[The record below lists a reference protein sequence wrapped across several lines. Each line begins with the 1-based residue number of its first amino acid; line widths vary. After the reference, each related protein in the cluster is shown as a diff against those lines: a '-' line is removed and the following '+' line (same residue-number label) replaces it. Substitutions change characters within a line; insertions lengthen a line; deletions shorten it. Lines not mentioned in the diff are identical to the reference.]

1 MKASTKQALSLAS
14 LMVLLTAPSLVHA
27 HTGAGHTTGFAHG
40 FAHPLGGLDHMLAM
54 AAVGIWA
61 SQAGGRAL
69 WALPAAFVSM
79 MTLGSV
85 LGMAGVTAPFI
96 EEGILLSVLVL
107 GLLIAAAARL
117 QIAAS
122 IVITGLFAAFHGHA
136 HGAEIP
142 GAASGLEYAVGFVL
156 ATCFLHLSGAGA
168 GLLFKRLD
176 QARLVR
182 YAGGAIAAGGAYLF
196 LA

>member
-1 MKASTKQALSLAS
+1 
-14 LMVLLTAPSLVHA
+14 MVLLTAPSLVHA

-107 GLLIAAAARL
+107 GLLVAAAARL

-142 GAASGLEYAVGFVL
+142 GAASGLEYGVGFVL

-168 GLLFKRLD
+168 GLLFRRLD